1 MNLIKA
7 KAWAEEMDVML
18 TVCDNEGVIVYMNK
32 ASILGFHKYG
42 GEELIGQSLLK
53 CHNPQSQK
61 HIEEML
67 QFPQTNIYIT
77 SKETERRLIRQF
89 PWVENGEVKGIIEM
103 SFDLHAEVPEKKR

>member
-18 TVCDNEGVIVYMNK
+18 TVCNTKGIIVYMNR
-32 ASILGFHKYG
+32 ASKLGFHKYG
-42 GEELIGQSLLK
+42 GEELIGKSILN
-53 CHNPQSQK
+53 CHNPHSQEQIK
-61 HIEEML
+61 SML

-77 SKETERRLIRQF
+77 SKATERRLIRQF

-103 SFDLHAEVPEKKR
+103 SFDLPADVTEKKR